1 MAFLFFNL
9 WWIIPVIIILYI
21 SHLIYNT
28 LVHLGHTNKYSFILI
43 SIPLRLIMSIFKGL
57 LASILVTFYGFII
70 LCSIL
75 VPMHLMTHW
84 LFLKDFGI
92 YTTLIMIFVPFFYYF
107 IKIFKEELE
116 LYKILHISE
125 R

>member
-57 LASILVTFYGFII
+57 LASLLVTFYGFII

-75 VPMHLMTHW
+75 VPVHLMTHW

-92 YTTLIMIFVPFFYYF
+92 YATLIMIFAPFFYYF